1 MMEKSLVTVFVLVAV
16 FILLAVPLIL
26 KKVPR
31 NGIYGFR
38 VKATLEDDVVWYEA
52 NAYFGRAFL
61 AASLLSA
68 ALIVLLYGF
77 NAVPEN
83 DFMKASLAVLI
94 IPQLVVVALT
104 LRFIRSIK

>member
-1 MMEKSLVTVFVLVAV
+1 MTVLILVAV

-31 NGIYGFR
+31 NSLYGFR
-38 VKATLEDDVVWYEA
+38 VKATLEDDTVWYEA

-68 ALIVLLYGF
+68 ALIVLLYRL
-77 NAVPEN
+77 NAVPES
-83 DFMKASLAVLI
+83 DFMNASLAVLI
-94 IPQLVVVALT
+94 VPQLLVVVLT